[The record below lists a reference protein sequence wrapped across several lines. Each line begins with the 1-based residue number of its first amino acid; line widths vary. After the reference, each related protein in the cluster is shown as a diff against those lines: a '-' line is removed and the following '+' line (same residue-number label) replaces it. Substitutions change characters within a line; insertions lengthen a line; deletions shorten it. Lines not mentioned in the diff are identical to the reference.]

1 MNCLELFKEFETKS
15 FEANGFYAY
24 DDFLEFGR
32 RVGLSKKMVEM
43 VLNSFIK
50 NENRVLE
57 LIERSFLTPKAKERY
72 VALYLDRLRAVRYR
86 FIK

>member
-24 DDFLEFGR
+24 DDFLE
-32 RVGLSKKMVEM
+32 L
-43 VLNSFIK
+43 IK
-50 NENRVLE
+50 
-57 LIERSFLTPKAKERY
+57 RSFLSPKAKERY